1 MADICPKCNRYDP
14 RNVHN
19 LVSCSIC
26 TLRGADVIAGAS
38 GEEIERLKEKRK
50 ADKKKRKGSQSR
62 NIA

>member
-1 MADICPKCNRYDP
+1 MEGLLMADICPRCSRYDP

-26 TLRGADVIAGAS
+26 TIQGAEVIKGAT

-50 ADKKKRKGSQSR
+50 VKKREKR
-62 NIA
+62 